1 MLRIKNKE
9 NIVNSFY
16 IKGSAVG
23 WHFKCAF
30 LRVRFKETNRFI
42 LVCEACRTHF
52 IPSRGGR
59 NADGVGLDRTKI
71 QILDIQI
78 LANAALL
85 NIINPYYVYKK
96 FSIILYLWG
105 FINFVARERPKC
117 CT

>member
-30 LRVRFKETNRFI
+30 LRVRFKETNRFDM
-42 LVCEACRTHF
+42 VCEACRTHF

-59 NADGVGLDRTKI
+59 RADGVGLDRTKI
-71 QILDIQI
+71 LTSHFKI
-78 LANAALL
+78 LAS
-85 NIINPYYVYKK
+85 V
-96 FSIILYLWG
+96 LY
-105 FINFVARERPKC
+105 
-117 CT
+117 